1 MVREERADKDR
12 DDLYCE
18 VVLRDTEVGKGN
30 NGINVA
36 ICLDIYNYIKMDI
49 TKYILISNVVV
60 YVWYN

>member
-1 MVREERADKDR
+1 MVGEERVDKDR

-36 ICLDIYNYIKMDI
+36 ICLDII
-49 TKYILISNVVV
+49 TYKWILLSI
-60 YVWYN
+60 YW